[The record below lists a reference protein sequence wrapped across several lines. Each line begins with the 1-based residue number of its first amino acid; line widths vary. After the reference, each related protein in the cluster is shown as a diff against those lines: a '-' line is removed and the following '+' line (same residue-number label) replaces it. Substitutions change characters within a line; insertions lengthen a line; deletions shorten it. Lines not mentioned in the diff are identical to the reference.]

1 MLKLFKVFLLVLI
14 LVFLSVFIN
23 EFFSYDYI
31 YPEYHIKIDEIN
43 VTSSSSILIQDLN
56 GIVPVKYNGTLDFDT
71 VPEGIR
77 KSVFINYILP
87 AIVIERDH
95 LLDLLRHTE
104 FIESRMINKR
114 SLRHDDILFFK
125 EMMQKYD
132 ANSIKDLKLRL
143 YPHPASLVLA
153 QAALESG
160 WGTSH
165 VFSRANNPFGI
176 MSFSSDEQRKRFLNP
191 EQQTEV
197 YLRSYNDVNQSVEH
211 YYFFT
216 AKLSSYEKFR
226 KKRWERG
233 SSASL
238 VKFLKSYHETNEY
251 TTLIES
257 IIKKNDLEKYDN
269 VAIGKDYFGYQQNYL
284 QVIKS
289 YFVDYF

>member
-1 MLKLFKVFLLVLI
+1 
-14 LVFLSVFIN
+14 
-23 EFFSYDYI
+23 
-31 YPEYHIKIDEIN
+31 
-43 VTSSSSILIQDLN
+43 
-56 GIVPVKYNGTLDFDT
+56 
-71 VPEGIR
+71 
-77 KSVFINYILP
+77 
-87 AIVIERDH
+87 
-95 LLDLLRHTE
+95 
-104 FIESRMINKR
+104 
-114 SLRHDDILFFK
+114 
-125 EMMQKYD
+125 
-132 ANSIKDLKLRL
+132 
-143 YPHPASLVLA
+143 
-153 QAALESG
+153 
-160 WGTSH
+160 
-165 VFSRANNPFGI
+165 

-238 VKFLKSYHETNEY
+238 VKLLKSYHETNEY

-269 VAIGKDYFGYQQNYL
+269 VAINKNYFGFQQNYL